1 MLLGQYYHI
10 YPFMLAVVGFLVL
23 LYGLPTHQS
32 ESEFHGEHRNDRLGR
47 RHAARKDRFDER
59 KNHG

>member
-1 MLLGQYYHI
+1 MLSV
-10 YPFMLAVVGFLVL
+10 MGFLVL

-47 RHAARKDRFDER
+47 RLAARKDDIER
-59 KNHG
+59 KVPWATS